1 MRSGTMYYDAYSRQ
15 EIVDDFASRDYLTPA
30 EFAALGEVWPLVR
43 GDVLDVGVGGG
54 RTTGYLQGV
63 ARTYRALDISENM
76 AAACRALYPDA
87 DVSVGDARSLA
98 AYPDGSFD
106 LVLFSFNGIDY
117 IDHTDRKQ
125 VLAAAYRVLRPGGAF
140 VYSSHNL
147 AVLEGR
153 LPPVAPAR
161 IVPTIDPL
169 RMLVRSV
176 RTLATGLR
184 RRRNRR
190 RLQDRQ
196 YLAGDHA
203 VVNDEGYDH
212 SLLTVYVDPAAE
224 CEALS
229 AAGFVDTV
237 TIDARGRR
245 DPARHLDPW
254 VYYVTRKA
262 AVRSGR

>member
-1 MRSGTMYYDAYSRQ
+1 MYYDVYSRQ
-15 EIVDDFASRDYLTPA
+15 DIVDDFASRNHLTPA
-30 EFAALGEVWPLVR
+30 EVAALGEVWPLVR

-63 ARTYRALDISENM
+63 ARSYRAQDISESM
-76 AAACRALYPDA
+76 ADACRAIHPDA

-98 AYPDGSFD
+98 TYPDNGFD

-117 IDHTDRKQ
+117 IEHADRKQ

-147 AVLEGR
+147 AVLDGR
-153 LPPVAPAR
+153 LPPVAPAP
-161 IVPTIDPL
+161 IVPTPDPI

-176 RTLATGLR
+176 RTLAARLR
-184 RRRNRR
+184 RRRNRK

-196 YLAGDHA
+196 YLADDHA
-203 VVNDEGYDH
+203 VINDESYDH

-224 CEALS
+224 CEALT

-254 VYYVTRKA
+254 VYYVTRKPA
-262 AVRSGR
+262 LRSCG